1 MGLLHIPY
9 NVYNMT
15 RAGYNYPAI
24 HHAYG
29 LISTYKY
36 VLDSPEDSRF
46 KENLYVIF
54 CDVVL
59 EELKHYYSIYEE
71 FTKIVDSIDSI
82 LPPDA
87 TESTKQKV
95 DEYVSRVRKIDGQ
108 KYAQYMKEDVNL
120 ILTALSNPFE
130 TRGEFDSLI
139 REIMVYAENLVSS
152 VENLLTFK
160 YDLEKMIHDHGMTL
174 KDAIYKIG
182 GNGKVIHKP
191 SGKVYKVRKF
201 VVRGKGVDMRLLDI
215 RLQDKEEWDVV
226 T

>member
-1 MGLLHIPY
+1 
-9 NVYNMT
+9 MT
-15 RAGYNYPAI
+15 RVNYDFSAI
-24 HHAYG
+24 KQAYG

-36 VLDSPEDSRF
+36 ILNSPEDSRF

-59 EELKHYYSIYEE
+59 EELKHYYGIYED
-71 FTKIVDSIDSI
+71 FAKIADSIDSI
-82 LPPDA
+82 LPSDI
-87 TESTKQKV
+87 TESTKQEV
-95 DEYVSRVRKIDGQ
+95 DEYVSHARKISGQ
-108 KYAQYMKEDVNL
+108 RYAQYMKEDVNL
-120 ILTALSNPFE
+120 IFTALSNPYE

-139 REIMVYAENLVSS
+139 REIMVFADNLTSS
-152 VENLLTFK
+152 VENLVTFE
-160 YDLEKMIHDHGMTL
+160 YDLAKLIHNHGTTL

-201 VVRGKGVDMRLLDI
+201 VARGVDM

-226 T
+226 S

>member
-15 RAGYNYPAI
+15 RVVYSYSAI
-24 HHAYG
+24 NQAYG
-29 LISTYKY
+29 LINTYKY
-36 VLDSPEDSRF
+36 ISPEDSRF

>member
-15 RAGYNYPAI
+15 RVVYSYSAI
-24 HHAYG
+24 NQAYG
-29 LISTYKY
+29 LINTYKY
-36 VLDSPEDSRF
+36 ILNSPEDSRF

-59 EELKHYYSIYEE
+59 EELKHYYGIYED
-71 FTKIVDSIDSI
+71 FAKIADSIDSI
-82 LPPDA
+82 LPPDV

-95 DEYVSRVRKIDGQ
+95 DEYVSRARKISGQ

-120 ILTALSNPFE
+120 ILTALANPFE

-139 REIMVYAENLVSS
+139 REIMVYAENLFSS
-152 VENLLTFK
+152 VENLLTFE
-160 YDLEKMIHDHGMTL
+160 YDLAKLIHNHGMTL
-174 KDAIYKIG
+174 KNAIYKIG

-201 VVRGKGVDMRLLDI
+201 VAKGVDM
-215 RLQDKEEWDVV
+215 RLQDKEEWDIVA
-226 T
+226 

>member
-1 MGLLHIPY
+1 
-9 NVYNMT
+9 MT
-15 RAGYNYPAI
+15 RTNYNFSAI
-24 HHAYG
+24 KQAYG

-36 VLDSPEDSRF
+36 TLDSSEDRRF
-46 KENLYVIF
+46 KENLYIIF

-59 EELKHYYSIYEE
+59 EELKHYDGIYED
-71 FTKIVDSIDSI
+71 FVKVVNSIDSI
-82 LPPDA
+82 IPPDV

-95 DEYVSRVRKIDGQ
+95 DEYVSRIRHIDGQ

-139 REIMVYAENLVSS
+139 TEIMVFAENMILSIENLV
-152 VENLLTFK
+152 TFEYELK
-160 YDLEKMIHDHGMTL
+160 KLIHNHGMTL

-191 SGKVYKVRKF
+191 SGNVYKVRKF
-201 VVRGKGVDMRLLDI
+201 VAKGVDM

>member
-1 MGLLHIPY
+1 
-9 NVYNMT
+9 MT
-15 RAGYNYPAI
+15 RVNYNYSAI
-24 HHAYG
+24 NQAYG

-36 VLDSPEDSRF
+36 ILNSPEDGRF
-46 KENLYVIF
+46 KENLYIIF
-54 CDVVL
+54 CDVVM
-59 EELKHYYSIYEE
+59 EELKHYYDIYED
-71 FTKIVDSIDSI
+71 FTRVVDSIDSI
-82 LPPDA
+82 LPSDV

-95 DEYVSRVRKIDGQ
+95 DEYVSRIRHIDGQ
-108 KYAQYMKEDVNL
+108 RYAQYMKEDVNL
-120 ILTALSNPFE
+120 ILKALSNPFE

-152 VENLLTFK
+152 VENLVSFE
-160 YDLEKMIHDHGMTL
+160 YDLKKLIHNHGMTL

-201 VVRGKGVDMRLLDI
+201 VAKGVDM